1 MRAATDTPR
10 HVRTVA
16 LIEAGSPGLN
26 IYSHVAMGRGVALLA
41 TVLRERGYEC
51 TAFVEDISG
60 KDSVDWEY
68 VARCDVVGFSTITCT
83 MPRTLELFERTRA
96 VNPNAVTVF
105 GGPEST
111 CEPRRSL
118 DAGVDYVLK
127 GEAEET
133 LPQLLELL
141 GQEVPAPSR
150 VPGLVW
156 RDADGS
162 IMHGPEPKQLT
173 RKQLDALPLLDH
185 SAVYGPRA
193 TVAPVWHARG
203 CPQRCDFCEV
213 CEIWP
218 RYVRRDEDKCVAELV
233 QAQDEGY
240 SAAFLIDDNAA
251 ANKPA
256 FEEFLRKA
264 AEGGFARML
273 VTQLR
278 ADAVLTKEGK
288 PDRELLRLLR
298 KAASVTVICVGVE
311 SADSESLERMH
322 KSMDGSRMARGL
334 KAMRRY
340 GLVVHG
346 MFIALNE
353 DTRDVIRRNGGYA
366 RRHVSSLQYL
376 FETPLP
382 GTKRTKEHIA
392 RGAMLFDRLEDLA
405 FFDGMHVA
413 LRPLKMAPKEMQALV
428 AREYKR
434 FYSVRRT
441 VYTAVKDTFARNRRL
456 SEAQRVFLG
465 GLKRGQR
472 LKWWT
477 RFHIE
482 YKYAPTSFL
491 AIGRRRI
498 REFVHDREYAEYVAR
513 LDSLGGPL
521 QAMTCAVE
529 RDSGVDPPG
538 APR

>member
-1 MRAATDTPR
+1 MSNDIHARAA
-10 HVRTVA
+10 VKTVA

-26 IYSHVAMGRGVALLA
+26 IYSHVAMGRGAALLA

-51 TAFVEDISG
+51 VAFIEDISG
-60 KDSVDWEY
+60 RGSVDWDY
-68 VARCDVVGFSTITCT
+68 VARCDAVGFSTITCT
-83 MPRTLELFERTRA
+83 MPRTLELLEETRA
-96 VNPNAVTVF
+96 VNPRAITIF

-111 CEPRRSL
+111 CEPQRSL
-118 DAGVDYVLK
+118 DVGADYVVR

-133 LPQLLELL
+133 LPRLLETL
-141 GQEVPAPSR
+141 GQEDASPYD

-156 RDADGS
+156 RDTDGD
-162 IMHGPEPKQLT
+162 IAYGPEPRQLT
-173 RKQLDALPLLDH
+173 REQLDEVPLLDH
-185 SAVYGPRA
+185 SAVFGPRA

-218 RYVRRDEDKCVAELV
+218 RYVRRDEDRCVAELV

-251 ANKPA
+251 ADKPA
-256 FEEFLRKA
+256 FKEFLRKA
-264 AEGGFARML
+264 GQGGFARML

-311 SADSESLERMH
+311 SSEPENLERMH
-322 KSMDGSRMARGL
+322 KRMDESRMARGL

-353 DTRDVIRRNGGYA
+353 DTREVIRHNGAYA
-366 RRHVSSLQYL
+366 RRYVSSLQYL

-382 GTKRTKEHIA
+382 GTKRTREHIS

-405 FFDGMHVA
+405 FLDGMHVA
-413 LRPLKMAPKEMQALV
+413 LRPLRMAPREMQDLV

-434 FYSVRRT
+434 FYSVRRM
-441 VYTAVKDTFARNRRL
+441 VYAAVRDTFARHRRL
-456 SEAQRVFLG
+456 SQSQRAFLAR
-465 GLKRGQR
+465 LDVRQR
-472 LKWWT
+472 FKWWT
-477 RFHIE
+477 RFHVE

-498 REFVHDREYAEYVAR
+498 KDFMRDREYAEYVHR
-513 LDSLGGPL
+513 LDSMGGSL
-521 QAMTCAVE
+521 QAVTCRIEPASSVD
-529 RDSGVDPPG
+529 RPSG
-538 APR
+538 PR